1 MRGRGFGPVGG
12 GWPFEGW
19 RGFMGRAGGGEGAER
34 LERGMLRFIV
44 LDVLQEGPRHGYEI
58 IRLLE
63 ERTHGRY
70 SPSPGTVYPTLQH
83 LSDLGLI
90 SSDQEGD
97 RRIYRLTEAGRAEWA
112 ERAEHVKGFWA
123 RFSGPSSPESQT
135 ELAFLGDELQEL
147 TRTVW
152 GRLRP
157 AICRGDQETVR
168 QVRLA
173 LERCKNEIR
182 NIIAAASTEG
192 SQE

>member
-1 MRGRGFGPVGG
+1 MRGRGCGPAG

-19 RGFMGRAGGGEGAER
+19 RAFWGRPGCGEGAER
-34 LERGMLRFIV
+34 LERGLLRFIV
-44 LDVLQEGPRHGYEI
+44 LDVLHDGPRHGYEI
-58 IRLLE
+58 IKELE

-70 SPSPGTVYPTLQH
+70 SPSPGTMYPTLQH

-90 SSDQEGD
+90 TSDQEGD
-97 RRIYRLTEAGRAEWA
+97 RRVYRLTEAGRAEWS

-123 RFSGPSSPESQT
+123 RFSGSPSAESQT
-135 ELAFLGDELQEL
+135 ELAFLADELQEL

-157 AICRGDQETVR
+157 AIHRGDFERIR

-182 NIIAAASTEG
+182 SIIAAGSAEG